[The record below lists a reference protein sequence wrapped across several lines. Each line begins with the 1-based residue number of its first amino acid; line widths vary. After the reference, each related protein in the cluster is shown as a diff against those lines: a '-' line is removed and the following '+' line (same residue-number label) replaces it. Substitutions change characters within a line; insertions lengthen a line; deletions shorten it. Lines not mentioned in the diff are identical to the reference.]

1 MRRLKKLTDISC
13 MTLNFLV
20 AFNISH
26 VLSINLKLACRAT
39 VMDLSSTYISIMEK
53 AEIIS

>member
-1 MRRLKKLTDISC
+1 MRCLKKLTDMSC

-26 VLSINLKLACRAT
+26 VLLINLKLAGLVT
-39 VMDLSSTYISIMEK
+39 VMDLSSTYISIMKK
-53 AEIIS
+53 ADIIS

>member
-1 MRRLKKLTDISC
+1 MRCLKKLTDMSC
-13 MTLNFLV
+13 MALNFLV

-26 VLSINLKLACRAT
+26 VLLINLKLACWVT

>member
-1 MRRLKKLTDISC
+1 

-26 VLSINLKLACRAT
+26 ILSINLKLAGRVT